1 MSCGVCGQRE
11 RGRQPRPN
19 LQLLA
24 EIREQGP
31 LGVEVRPPAVCLSS
45 LLADMLCRVAVQFAS
60 EPGRRLTVASIE
72 PGSKASRTA
81 GLRPGLVL
89 LSAQDMEASPGSDV
103 RERVI
108 RKLQTASRPL
118 TLKFALRHPE

>member
-1 MSCGVCGQRE
+1 M
-11 RGRQPRPN
+11 
-19 LQLLA
+19 
-24 EIREQGP
+24 
-31 LGVEVRPPAVCLSS
+31 
-45 LLADMLCRVAVQFAS
+45 ADVLCRVAVQFAS
-60 EPGRRLTVASIE
+60 APGRRLTVASIE

-118 TLKFALRHPE
+118 TLRFALRHPE

>member
-1 MSCGVCGQRE
+1 
-11 RGRQPRPN
+11 
-19 LQLLA
+19 
-24 EIREQGP
+24 
-31 LGVEVRPPAVCLSS
+31 
-45 LLADMLCRVAVQFAS
+45 MLCRLGVQFAG

-103 RERVI
+103 RDRVI
-108 RKLQTASRPL
+108 QKLQTASRPL

>member
-1 MSCGVCGQRE
+1 
-11 RGRQPRPN
+11 
-19 LQLLA
+19 
-24 EIREQGP
+24 
-31 LGVEVRPPAVCLSS
+31 
-45 LLADMLCRVAVQFAS
+45 MLCRLGVQFAG

-103 RERVI
+103 RQRVI
-108 RKLQTASRPL
+108 QIQTASRPL

>member
-1 MSCGVCGQRE
+1 M
-11 RGRQPRPN
+11 
-19 LQLLA
+19 
-24 EIREQGP
+24 
-31 LGVEVRPPAVCLSS
+31 
-45 LLADMLCRVAVQFAS
+45 
-60 EPGRRLTVASIE
+60 ASIE

-89 LSAQDMEASPGSDV
+89 LSAQDMEASPGSGV

-108 RKLQTASRPL
+108 QKLQTASRPL

>member
-1 MSCGVCGQRE
+1 
-11 RGRQPRPN
+11 
-19 LQLLA
+19 
-24 EIREQGP
+24 
-31 LGVEVRPPAVCLSS
+31 
-45 LLADMLCRVAVQFAS
+45 MLCCVGVQFAS
-60 EPGRRLTVASIE
+60 EPGRRLRGASIE

-108 RKLQTASRPL
+108 QTLQTASRPL